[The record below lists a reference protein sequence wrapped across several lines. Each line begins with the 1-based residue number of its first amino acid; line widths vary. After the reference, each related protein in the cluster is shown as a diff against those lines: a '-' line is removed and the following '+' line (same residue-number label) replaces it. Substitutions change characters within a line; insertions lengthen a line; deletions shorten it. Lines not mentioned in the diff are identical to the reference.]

1 MRTWLFLFS
10 PVPYSIFFFII
21 AKIGNICLVLPAIIP
36 KNNSSNL
43 ERGWKIYFLKR
54 SNFAANQ
61 LVSKMEIITFESKAY
76 KELDNKIT
84 AIADYIFN
92 RMEAE
97 STNEDEIWVDSYEVC
112 TFLKISEKTLQRLR
126 VAGTIAYSNI
136 RGRYFYKISEV
147 KRMLEERLIRSNK
160 ENIQDL
166 ITNHQLYVKERRNLR
181 KDK

>member
-1 MRTWLFLFS
+1 ME
-10 PVPYSIFFFII
+10 
-21 AKIGNICLVLPAIIP
+21 K
-36 KNNSSNL
+36 
-43 ERGWKIYFLKR
+43 GWKIYFFKR

-61 LVSKMEIITFESKAY
+61 LVSNMEIITFESKAY

-92 RMEAE
+92 HMEAE
-97 STNEDEIWVDSYEVC
+97 SINEDEIWVDSYEVC
-112 TFLKISEKTLQRLR
+112 TFL
-126 VAGTIAYSNI
+126 
-136 RGRYFYKISEV
+136 KISEV

>member
-1 MRTWLFLFS
+1 M
-10 PVPYSIFFFII
+10 
-21 AKIGNICLVLPAIIP
+21 
-36 KNNSSNL
+36 

-92 RMEAE
+92 HMEAE

-136 RGRYFYKISEV
+136 RGRYFYKISEGGFYQFHF
-147 KRMLEERLIRSNK
+147 LFLA
-160 ENIQDL
+160 
-166 ITNHQLYVKERRNLR
+166 
-181 KDK
+181 